1 LADLSAK
8 PVRHFSGPPS
18 FTLNPK
24 DDYLAVMVTNRGP
37 VLLYLYS
44 HRVPNTV
51 NSFVWLA
58 RHRFYDG
65 LLFHR
70 VIPGFV
76 VQGGDPNTLSSD
88 RNTWGLG
95 GPGYTI
101 DLELR
106 RRLNFDRP
114 GVLGMAR
121 SQSPNSGGSQFF
133 ITLAPTPNLDGQ
145 YTVFGKV
152 LRGMSVVNKIKPYQA
167 PAPGTPDRILRLY
180 IAVKPVGS

>member
-1 LADLSAK
+1 MADLSAK

-133 ITLAPTPNLDGQ
+133 ITYGPSPHLDGA
-145 YTVFGKV
+145 YTVFGRLVEGLEV
-152 LRGMSVVNKIKPYQA
+152 LRRLKKVEGGRGGPPDQIVRAVLYQRA
-167 PAPGTPDRILRLY
+167 G
-180 IAVKPVGS
+180 